1 MSSSE
6 LDSSQQIGHPIKKKV
21 CRDED
26 KNKNDTDIKEEY
38 QDQDISDDE
47 GEDLDSNSQ
56 KKQNSTNKSLDGQ
69 QIGNERSTE
78 QSNGIKKLEIKS
90 TYTYH
95 MNNPNHI
102 ITNEPNDVE
111 WECFD
116 CNKKYKSYP
125 AFYTHN
131 KIKHN
136 GNPPERYKI
145 PRPLDSISK
154 DRGRPK
160 ADTSTKQKFTD
171 KDQKQHNLEDQI
183 YEFLAK
189 AGANDDQDNKI
200 IRQYLNEPVNY
211 IEAMPSFNLQ
221 DSNIQDNIQQIKKE
235 IVKLIDLVMQYDDF
249 QYIDPMELSDPQ
261 ESEIN
266 LFNLKYLIQHYKQ
279 NNLINDFSLISIFI
293 SWIGKE
299 LRQDSYQEICLILIA
314 YFTQYQNELKK
325 LAKIAPDTRR
335 DLLEKIHKF
344 REYRYFLLAQQFKLF
359 NDQTIFDFIGLF
371 KIWIVFW
378 IEQIYGDGIKVN
390 TFSNKQEAPIILG
403 SDEDEDNFDED
414 DDNDNEE
421 DAAEENE
428 DEDDDTN
435 RKISK
440 QKSNQ
445 NKKQNNSQKKNQ
457 QSKNN
462 NNELENPENQLKQ
475 KNIQKEH
482 IERNET
488 NLGMTKVQV
497 EEEA

>member
-6 LDSSQQIGHPIKKKV
+6 LDSSQEIGQTIKKKV

-38 QDQDISDDE
+38 QDQDNSEDE
-47 GEDLDSNSQ
+47 GEDLESNSQ
-56 KKQNSTNKSLDGQ
+56 KKQNSTNKSQDGL
-69 QIGNERSTE
+69 QIGDERNAE

-211 IEAMPSFNLQ
+211 IDAMPQFNLQ
-221 DSNIQDNIQQIKKE
+221 DSNIQENIQQIKKE
-235 IVKLIDLVMQYDDF
+235 IVKLIDLVKQYDDF

-266 LFNLKYLIQHYKQ
+266 LFNLKYLILHYKQ
-279 NNLINDFSLISIFI
+279 NNLLNEFALISIFI
-293 SWIGKE
+293 AWIGKE

-325 LAKIAPDTRR
+325 IPKIISETRR

-371 KIWIVFW
+371 KFWMIFW
-378 IEQIYGDGIKVN
+378 IESVYGDGIKVS
-390 TFSNKQEAPIILG
+390 TFSNKQEAPIVLG
-403 SDEDEDNFDED
+403 SDEDEENCDED
-414 DDNDNEE
+414 DDNDDDDDDEE
-421 DAAEENE
+421 EEEN
-428 DEDDDTN
+428 N
-435 RKISK
+435 ANQK
-440 QKSNQ
+440 QLKKKSHQ
-445 NKKQNNSQKKNQ
+445 NKKQNSEKKKNQ
-457 QSKNN
+457 NGQNN
-462 NNELENPENQLKQ
+462 NKELENPENQLKKQ
-475 KNIQKEH
+475 SIQNEDIQRNEKNIGK
-482 IERNET
+482 
-488 NLGMTKVQV
+488 TKVQV

>member
-6 LDSSQQIGHPIKKKV
+6 LDSSQEIGNAIKKKV

-26 KNKNDTDIKEEY
+26 KNRNDTDIKEEY
-38 QDQDISDDE
+38 QDQEISENE
-47 GEDLDSNSQ
+47 GEDLGSNSQ
-56 KKQNSTNKSLDGQ
+56 KKQNSTNKSQDGIQ
-69 QIGNERSTE
+69 NGDEKNAE
-78 QSNGIKKLEIKS
+78 QSNGIKKFEIKS

-189 AGANDDQDNKI
+189 SGANDDQDNKI

-211 IEAMPSFNLQ
+211 IEAMPSFNFQ
-221 DSNIQDNIQQIKKE
+221 DSNIQENIQQIKQE
-235 IVKLIDLVMQYDDF
+235 IVNLIDLVKQYDDF

-279 NNLINDFSLISIFI
+279 NNLFNEFSLISIFI

-299 LRQDSYQEICLILIA
+299 LRQDSYQEICFILIA

-325 LAKIAPDTRR
+325 LAKIVPDLRR

-359 NDQTIFDFIGLF
+359 NDQTIFDFVGLF
-371 KIWIVFW
+371 KLWMIFW
-378 IEQIYGDGIKVN
+378 IESVYGDGIKVS

-403 SDEDEDNFDED
+403 SDEDEENCDED
-414 DDNDNEE
+414 DDDNDDDEADE
-421 DAAEENE
+421 KD
-428 DEDDDTN
+428 DEDNTD
-435 RKISK
+435 KKMSK
-440 QKSNQ
+440 KKLSQNQKQSLV
-445 NKKQNNSQKKNQ
+445 QKKNQ
-457 QSKNN
+457 QGKNN
-462 NNELENPENQLKQ
+462 NTELENPENQLKQ
-475 KNIQKEH
+475 QNIQKDE
-482 IERNET
+482 IERNQK
-488 NLGMTKVQV
+488 NIGITKVQA